1 MTAARLTYAA
11 TSPETLSET
20 PARMIIGGTIVE
32 RREFDEVLTIIASRL
47 QCSSTMGLA
56 VGSVNL
62 DHLYHFRKV
71 TAAPTAPLEW
81 LLLADGMPIAWRGQL
96 LTAKP
101 WPRVTGADLLPSVLA
116 LAEKTG
122 ARVGF
127 FGGSAETHR
136 LLAGSLRKRYP
147 ALAISGM
154 WSPNAA
160 TIGAM
165 SDHLAAAIHAART
178 DILIVS
184 LGKPRQEQWVDR
196 YGCATGSRVF
206 LACGGAID
214 FLAGR
219 TSRAPGWM
227 QRIGLE
233 WLHRLAREPRRL
245 ARRYLLQGPIALLR
259 TVRAQLIC
267 YPNAYC
273 VSTPRSDHADIVSA
287 VRDAARPKAA
297 AV

>member
-11 TSPETLSET
+11 TSPDTLAEA

-32 RREFDEVLTIIASRL
+32 RREFDDVLSIIASRL
-47 QCSSTMGLA
+47 QSSSATGLA

-71 TAAPTAPLEW
+71 TAAPAAPLEW

-101 WPRVTGADLLPSVLA
+101 WPRVTGADLLPGVLA
-116 LAEKTG
+116 LAEDTG

-127 FGGSAETHR
+127 FGGGAETHR
-136 LLAGSLRKRYP
+136 LLADSLRKRYP
-147 ALAISGM
+147 GLAISGM
-154 WSPNAA
+154 WSPDAP
-160 TIGAM
+160 TIESL
-165 SDHLAAAIHAART
+165 SDNLAAAIRDART

-196 YGCATGSRVF
+196 YGSATGSRVF

-214 FLAGR
+214 FLAGS
-219 TSRAPGWM
+219 TNRAPGWM

-245 ARRYLLQGPIALLR
+245 GRRYLLQGPIALLR

-273 VSTPRSDHADIVSA
+273 VSTPRSDHADIASA
-287 VRDAARPKAA
+287 GRDAARPQPAT
-297 AV
+297 V